1 MQHYDVDDEE
11 DEQNIYEAP
20 CEDDA
25 DYGVI
30 YAEPPKA
37 VEKIYEMFE
46 GKRLLKLCH
55 QNIRYHITVYIIK
68 LHTSCQLLTF
78 HRILEEL
85 GSGEFGVVT
94 RGMLSSTTGD
104 VEVAVKMLN
113 TDASDKDR
121 LRFLQEAAIMCQF
134 DHQNVIKL
142 HGVVTEAP
150 TMIVLEYV
158 ARGDLK
164 GFLTNLES
172 L

>member
-68 LHTSCQLLTF
+68 LYISCQLLNFTEF
-78 HRILEEL
+78 LRNLVQENL
-85 GSGEFGVVT
+85 G
-94 RGMLSSTTGD
+94 L
-104 VEVAVKMLN
+104 
-113 TDASDKDR
+113 
-121 LRFLQEAAIMCQF
+121 
-134 DHQNVIKL
+134 L
-142 HGVVTEAP
+142 HMVC
-150 TMIVLEYV
+150 
-158 ARGDLK
+158 
-164 GFLTNLES
+164 
-172 L
+172 